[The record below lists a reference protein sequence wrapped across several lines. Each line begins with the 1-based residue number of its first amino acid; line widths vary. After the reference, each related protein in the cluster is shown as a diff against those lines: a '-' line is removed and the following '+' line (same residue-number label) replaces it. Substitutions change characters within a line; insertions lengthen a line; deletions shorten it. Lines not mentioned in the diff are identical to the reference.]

1 MNNRYTYKA
10 KRKDKPSEWVF
21 GYYYCNRTTNTHYI
35 IKGQLVRSD
44 NEKPINNWDYYEII
58 PKTLCQW
65 LFNYKDHDYYENDLI
80 EVIGEIDNGLEMYE
94 DRGILTLKLNKEYFN
109 TPALYDEKDN
119 NNLCLEDVFS
129 DEYGLE
135 YNNLGNKFDEVVE

>member
-1 MNNRYTYKA
+1 MNRYTFKA
-10 KRKDKPSEWVF
+10 KRKDNQEWIYGNLIECSTKVYLSPKTDIDDILEDGLF
-21 GYYYCNRTTNTHYI
+21 LARYA
-35 IKGQLVRSD
+35 
-44 NEKPINNWDYYEII
+44 EIDST
-58 PKTLCQW
+58 TLCQW
-65 LFNYKDHDYYENDLI
+65 LFNYKNHDYYENDLI

-135 YNNLGNKFDEVVE
+135 YNNLGNKFDKEVDTDE